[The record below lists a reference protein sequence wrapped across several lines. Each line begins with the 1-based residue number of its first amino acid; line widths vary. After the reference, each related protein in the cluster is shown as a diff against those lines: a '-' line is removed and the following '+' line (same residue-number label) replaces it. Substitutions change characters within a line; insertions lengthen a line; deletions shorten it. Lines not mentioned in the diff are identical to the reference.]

1 MYMTDKRLISLINKE
16 ILTMKTKKSKILIEK
31 IVKWQS
37 SQRNAN
43 EHLKRCL
50 LSLIIIG
57 MPIKTTLLPFYQN
70 HIG

>member
-1 MYMTDKRLISLINKE
+1 
-16 ILTMKTKKSKILIEK
+16 MKTKKSKILIEK

-50 LSLIIIG
+50 LSLTIIG